1 MFFAVIG
8 FFGFFVSLVMLVVAL
23 IRKKG
28 KKASI
33 IVMGISVVLLA
44 AGGATMPRSEIP
56 AAVSSTS
63 SPPAPSALAA
73 TESAPS
79 KAPASSSD
87 APSAESAPTVDPAA
101 LLHCAAGEFN
111 TLYDYDTRQIGAD
124 GKTPA
129 RNGLQVIS
137 VTKQALYEN
146 GDAEHSNAIV
156 FKAAGDY
163 TSIHDFV
170 ADFAFM
176 NTSDSKGKQRTDF
189 SSAVYE
195 NGDYVDIVF
204 YSEKDI
210 TDVVCAS
217 LGGFSRANGQANQF
231 AFLL

>member
-8 FFGFFVSLVMLVVAL
+8 FFGFFVSMVMLVVAL

-28 KKASI
+28 KKASLI
-33 IVMGISVVLLA
+33 TMGVSVVLLA

-56 AAVSSTS
+56 AAASSTS
-63 SPPAPSALAA
+63 SPTAPSALAA
-73 TESAPS
+73 PESAPS
-79 KAPASSSD
+79 KVPASSSD
-87 APSAESAPTVDPAA
+87 APIAESTPVIDPAA

-111 TLYDYDTRQIGAD
+111 TIYDYDTSQIGAD

-137 VTKQALYEN
+137 VEKQALYEN
-146 GDAEHSNAIV
+146 GDIKHSNAVV
-156 FKAAGDY
+156 FKTAGDY
-163 TSIHDFV
+163 TSIHEFV

-176 NTSDSKGKQRTDF
+176 NTSDSKGKQRADF

-210 TDVVCAS
+210 ADIVCAS
-217 LGGFSRANGQANQF
+217 LGGFSRANRQSNQF